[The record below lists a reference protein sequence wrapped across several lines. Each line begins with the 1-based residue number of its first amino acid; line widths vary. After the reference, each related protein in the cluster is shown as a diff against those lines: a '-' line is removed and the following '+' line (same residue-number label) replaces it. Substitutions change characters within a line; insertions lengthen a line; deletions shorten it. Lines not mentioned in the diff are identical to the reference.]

1 VLADE
6 TVVEFAAAG
15 VFAAGVEADVGL
27 VCPPGDV
34 AAVALL
40 SAVLLVW
47 LLWNL
52 DVTALTAHPAQVEA
66 TSVIL
71 GLALTLTSAS
81 K

>member
-1 VLADE
+1 MLADE
-6 TVVEFAAAG
+6 RAVELAAAG
-15 VFAAGVEADVGL
+15 ILAAGVEADVEL

-71 GLALTLTSAS
+71 GLALALTSAS
-81 K
+81 I